1 MDLIRQDLLHRR
13 NTRNKGNFRLPR
25 VKRKHLISPCE
36 RNWGKQRTQY
46 HAVSDFNS
54 LSQTIKDSRN
64 VNSFK
69 RNVFKF
75 LI

>member
-1 MDLIRQDLLHRR
+1 MDILQEIAFNYLVRA
-13 NTRNKGNFRLPR
+13 TRNKGNFRLPR
-25 VKRKHLISPCE
+25 VN
-36 RNWGKQRTQY
+36 RNWGMQRTQY
-46 HAVSDFNS
+46 HAISDFNS

-75 LI
+75 LL